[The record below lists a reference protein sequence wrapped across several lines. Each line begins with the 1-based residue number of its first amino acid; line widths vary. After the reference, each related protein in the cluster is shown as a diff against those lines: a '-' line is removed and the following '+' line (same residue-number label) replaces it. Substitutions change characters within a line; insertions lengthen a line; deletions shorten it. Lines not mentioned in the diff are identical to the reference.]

1 MHLVRRRFL
10 TGLAGAGA
18 TLLATPVA
26 HSAARRPRPRSAIQ
40 HVVVVMMENRSFDHL
55 LGWLPN
61 ADGAQA
67 GLDVVTAGPVGRQV
81 MRGMERPVRV
91 RIGARWPCPATP
103 AGNRAPRTRL
113 RRARGQPSPAH
124 DCWTAGQPS
133 DPDGL

>member
-40 HVVVVMMENRSFDHL
+40 HVVVVMMENRSSDHL

-91 RIGARWPCPATP
+91 RIGARWPCPA
-103 AGNRAPRTRL
+103 APRRKPRAAHPVAESPWAALARSRL
-113 RRARGQPSPAH
+113 L
-124 DCWTAGQPS
+124 
-133 DPDGL
+133 DGWSAERS